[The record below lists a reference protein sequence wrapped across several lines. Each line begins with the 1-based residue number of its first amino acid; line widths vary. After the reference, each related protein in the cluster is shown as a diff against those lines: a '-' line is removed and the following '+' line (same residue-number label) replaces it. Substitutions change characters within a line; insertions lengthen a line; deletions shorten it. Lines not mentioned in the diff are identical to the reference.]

1 VYWNILVKNINLL
14 NYFWETGLIWPLEG
28 AHYLLKLT
36 GPLFPLTAPVKAL
49 LAVTAKGW
57 SFDSEPVYLGLLSIF
72 GWSSIMILGIF
83 ITSRINKDLWIL
95 RK

>member
-1 VYWNILVKNINLL
+1 
-14 NYFWETGLIWPLEG
+14 LEG

-36 GPLFPLTAPVKAL
+36 GPLFPMTAPVKAL

-57 SFDSEPVYLGLLSIF
+57 SFDSQPVYMGLISIF
-72 GWSSIMILGIF
+72 GWSSIMIIA
-83 ITSRINKDLWIL
+83 IVIISRLNKDLWIL

>member
-1 VYWNILVKNINLL
+1 
-14 NYFWETGLIWPLEG
+14 LEG
-28 AHYLLKLT
+28 AHYLLKWC
-36 GPLFPLTAPVKAL
+36 GPLLPMTGPVKAL

-72 GWSSIMILGIF
+72 TWSVIMIVTIF
-83 ITSRINKDLWIL
+83 VISRINKDIWVV